1 LSVLPVGFGSAVAGG
16 YQIQR
21 SLRFNSADTA
31 YLNRTPG
38 SAPSNADI
46 GTWSFWVKRTKL
58 ATEEYF
64 FGSRDGV
71 NVTLTGI
78 RFLSTDALEFLMFSG
93 GTALARRITTQ
104 LFRDV
109 GAWYHFVVVYDSTL
123 ATAGDRVKI
132 YVNGVQITAFSTTIN
147 PSQNQD
153 LIRWAANGIPNY
165 IGNEGTTLG
174 NYGDY
179 YLTEVNYLDGQFP
192 TTTTRTVNG
201 ITETILTQLGEFNS
215 STGVWTPKAWGGTYG
230 TNGFY
235 VNFSDNSV
243 SPPTATT
250 LGKDYSGNGNNW
262 TPNGLVTAAGAGNDS
277 MVDSP
282 TSYGTDTGVGGTV
295 RGNCCTLNP
304 LNNSPSTNAPI
315 PTNGNLN
322 YETPSGVNTSG
333 WPCVTGTI
341 GTNSGKFYFEVDITL
356 IETDSVIVGGWV
368 TTDFVN
374 DSDNTDQFSKMYGFV
389 IRNDSLN
396 TGLRSLIGG
405 VFTTLDGADATT
417 ATYQVAI
424 DFDAGKI
431 WLGKN
436 NTWYSS
442 GNPAAGT
449 GQVGTFTQNLQMT
462 PIVGC
467 QKSNTTG
474 DSAQVLNFGQRAFAY
489 TAPSGFKALCTTN
502 LPTPTIGATSTTQ
515 AGKYFNAVIYTGNGV
530 NQASGGQAIS
540 GVGFQPDW
548 LWLKSRG
555 TANNHILTDAV
566 RGIGVSLSSD
576 ATAAEYNTSDD
587 VLSFNANGFT
597 VASDGTNIVNG
608 LNVNYVAW
616 NWNAGGSNQTIS
628 VGQYSTSP
636 NVPSIAS
643 TVRANTTAG
652 FSVVTFNAG
661 ASGAQSFGHGLGVV
675 PKLVIL
681 KDRANAVGWNVYH
694 ASACTATNQY
704 LQLNTTAGVATLTG
718 AWGAALPTLNVVG
731 FGSGT
736 IITANANGVA
746 YCFAEVPG
754 YSAFGSYTGNGA
766 TVGPFVYTGFRPRF
780 VLTKGT
786 STSNWAIIDTSI
798 SPYNV
803 APNLL
808 IPNSPGAQ
816 TVFSSLDILSN
827 GFKIR
832 NNDSAFNSNGGTYIY
847 AAFAESPFK
856 YSLAR

>member
-1 LSVLPVGFGSAVAGG
+1 
-16 YQIQR
+16 
-21 SLRFNSADTA
+21 
-31 YLNRTPG
+31 
-38 SAPSNADI
+38 
-46 GTWSFWVKRTKL
+46 
-58 ATEEYF
+58 
-64 FGSRDGV
+64 
-71 NVTLTGI
+71 
-78 RFLSTDALEFLMFSG
+78 
-93 GTALARRITTQ
+93 
-104 LFRDV
+104 
-109 GAWYHFVVVYDSTL
+109 
-123 ATAGDRVKI
+123 
-132 YVNGVQITAFSTTIN
+132 
-147 PSQNQD
+147 
-153 LIRWAANGIPNY
+153 
-165 IGNEGTTLG
+165 
-174 NYGDY
+174 
-179 YLTEVNYLDGQFP
+179 
-192 TTTTRTVNG
+192 
-201 ITETILTQLGEFNS
+201 
-215 STGVWTPKAWGGTYG
+215 
-230 TNGFY
+230 
-235 VNFSDNSV
+235 
-243 SPPTATT
+243 
-250 LGKDYSGNGNNW
+250 
-262 TPNGLVTAAGAGNDS
+262 
-277 MVDSP
+277 
-282 TSYGTDTGVGGTV
+282 
-295 RGNCCTLNP
+295 
-304 LNNSPSTNAPI
+304 
-315 PTNGNLN
+315 
-322 YETPSGVNTSG
+322 
-333 WPCVTGTI
+333 
-341 GTNSGKFYFEVDITL
+341 
-356 IETDSVIVGGWV
+356 
-368 TTDFVN
+368 
-374 DSDNTDQFSKMYGFV
+374 MYGFV

-489 TAPSGFKALCTTN
+489 TAPSGFKALCTQN
-502 LPTPTIGATSTTQ
+502 LTYTHTIGATSTTQ

-643 TVRANTTAG
+643 TVRANTTSG
-652 FSVVTFNAG
+652 FSIVTYDSNP
-661 ASGAQSFGHGLGVV
+661 SGTVGHGLGAV
-675 PKLVIL
+675 PKMIIEKKRDVSSDWLVGHSL
-681 KDRANAVGWNVYH
+681 VDGSWD
-694 ASACTATNQY
+694 Y
-704 LQLNTTAGVATLTG
+704 LRLN
-718 AWGAALPTLNVVG
+718 LND
-731 FGSGT
+731 
-736 IITANANGVA
+736 ANANAAVAAPTLTVFTPNASGDSMVA

-754 YSAFGSYTGNGA
+754 YSAFGRYTGNGA
-766 TVGPFVYTGFRPRF
+766 ADGPFVFTGFRPAY
-780 VLTKGT
+780 VLIKR
-786 STSNWAIIDTSI
+786 SSAIEAWCVMDSKREG
-798 SPYNV
+798 YNV
-803 APNLL
+803 DNDPLFANLS
-808 IPNSPGAQ
+808 NAEGTQ
-816 TVFSSLDILSN
+816 DFLDLLSN
-827 GFKIR
+827 GFKLR
-832 NNDSAFNSNGGTYIY
+832 STDTGVNGSGTYIY
-847 AAFAESPFK
+847 MAFAESPFK